1 MLEDNPPVA
10 TGDFVLDRFFGLGSA
25 GAIHLF
31 DLFAGLV
38 LATLLVFGLVQ
49 TYRATHR
56 GATYSVAFLQALF
69 ILACCTTVIMVVIGS
84 NIARAF
90 SLVGALS
97 IVRFRTAIKDPRDVG
112 FVFAALAV
120 GMGCGTGFYAASM
133 VFTIFL
139 CALMVALGRLGVGEA
154 HSSEAMIRVTVDPD
168 HAAAIDSVEA
178 ALRSA
183 DARPLLVNRV
193 REATTG
199 QQTLAWRVRT
209 GEPAS
214 QGRLQE
220 LVGAIEGVVSVG
232 LFVMDDF
239 HVL

>member
-1 MLEDNPPVA
+1 MLEDNPA
-10 TGDFVLDRFFGLGSA
+10 GASGDFVLDRFFSLTEV
-25 GAIHLF
+25 GAFHLF

-38 LATLLVFGLVQ
+38 LATLLTFGLVQ

-120 GMGCGTGFYAASM
+120 GMACGTGFYGASM
-133 VFTIFL
+133 LFTVFL
-139 CALMVALGRLGVGEA
+139 CALMVGLARLNVGEA
-154 HSSEAMIRVTVDPD
+154 SSTEAMIRVTVDPD
-168 HAAAIDSVEA
+168 HEAAIDSVEA

-209 GEPAS
+209 GEPPA

-220 LVGAIEGVVSVG
+220 LVQEIEGVVSVG

>member
-1 MLEDNPPVA
+1 MLMQGDSVPPA
-10 TGDFVLDRFFGLGSA
+10 EGFALERLFDFSEV
-25 GAIHLF
+25 GAFHVF
-31 DLFAGLV
+31 DLFTGLV
-38 LATLLVFGLVQ
+38 LCTLLTFGLVQ

-69 ILACCTTVIMVVIGS
+69 ILTTCTALIMVVIGS

-112 FVFAALAV
+112 FVFASLAV
-120 GMGCGTGFYAASM
+120 GMGCGTGFYAASI

-139 CALMVALGRLGVGEA
+139 SGLLLLLGKLNVGAAKSNEA
-154 HSSEAMIRVTVDPD
+154 IVRVTVSSKNG
-168 HAAAIDSVEA
+168 AVDSVEA

-183 DARPLLVNRV
+183 KVDPIMINRV
-193 REATTG
+193 SEGDAE
-199 QQTLAWRVRT
+199 TLSWRVRAGF
-209 GEPAS
+209 GEA
-214 QGRLQE
+214 QGGLQE
-220 LVGAIEGVVSVG
+220 RIKQIEGVSTVG
-232 LFVMDDF
+232 VFVVDDF